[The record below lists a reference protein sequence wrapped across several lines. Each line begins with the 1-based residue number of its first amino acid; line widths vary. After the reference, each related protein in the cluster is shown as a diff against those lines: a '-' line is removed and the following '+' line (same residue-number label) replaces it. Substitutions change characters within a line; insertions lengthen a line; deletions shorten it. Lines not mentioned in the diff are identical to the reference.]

1 MSNVN
6 TNTQATATAVETT
19 TTNSK
24 ENTVKKFNIASLKA
38 VANKAANET
47 NKAVSTTGKAVVEG
61 VRQGH
66 ETGCRYVAIITDKI
80 DNCKYL
86 VKGETKEG
94 VLAQAKEITKTL
106 VRFTLKVVAVPSAY
120 FAGLVIGFGKGVFG
134 AFKTAYNWGE
144 EAKATDS
151 QVKAVED
158 VATETVHQESN

>member
-151 QVKAVED
+151 QVKAVETN
-158 VATETVHQESN
+158 ATETVHQESN

>member
-6 TNTQATATAVETT
+6 TNTQATATATPN
-19 TTNSK
+19 TNSK
-24 ENTVKKFNIASLKA
+24 ENTVKKFNIANLKTI
-38 VANKAANET
+38 ANKAANET
-47 NKAVSTTGKAVVEG
+47 EKAVNTTGKAVVEG

-66 ETGCRYVAIITDKI
+66 ETGCKYVAIVTDKI
-80 DNCKYL
+80 NNYKYL

-120 FAGLVIGFGKGVFG
+120 FAGLVVGFGKGVFST
-134 AFKTAYNWGE
+134 FKSAYNWGE

-151 QVKAVED
+151 QVKDVETN
-158 VATETVHQESN
+158 ATETVHQESN

>member
-6 TNTQATATAVETT
+6 TNT
-19 TTNSK
+19 TTNTNK
-24 ENTVKKFNIASLKA
+24 ETPVKKFNIANLKA
-38 VANKAANET
+38 IANKAANET
-47 NKAVSTTGKAVVEG
+47 GKAVNTTGKAVVEG

-66 ETGCRYVAIITDKI
+66 ETGCKYVAIVVDKI
-80 DNCKYL
+80 NNNKYL

-106 VRFTLKVVAVPSAY
+106 TRFTLKVVAVPPAY
-120 FAGLVIGFGKGVFG
+120 FAGLVFGFGKGVFS

-151 QVKAVED
+151 QVKDVED
-158 VATETVHQESN
+158 NATETVHQESN

>member
-24 ENTVKKFNIASLKA
+24 ENTVKKFNIKA
-38 VANKAANET
+38 FANKAD
-47 NKAVSTTGKAVVEG
+47 KAVNTTGKAVVEG

-66 ETGCRYVAIITDKI
+66 QTGCRYVAIIVDKI
-80 DNCKYL
+80 DNNKFL
-86 VKGETKEG
+86 VKGETAEG
-94 VLAQAKEITKTL
+94 VLVQAKEITKTL
-106 VRFTLKVVAVPSAY
+106 IRFTLKVVAVPPAY
-120 FAGLVIGFGKGVFG
+120 FAGLVIGFGKGIFST
-134 AFKTAYNWGE
+134 FKEAYNWGD

>member
-24 ENTVKKFNIASLKA
+24 ENTVKKFNIKA
-38 VANKAANET
+38 FANKAD
-47 NKAVSTTGKAVVEG
+47 KAVNTTGKAVVEG

-66 ETGCRYVAIITDKI
+66 QTGCKYVAIVVDKI
-80 DNCKYL
+80 DNNKYL

-106 VRFTLKVVAVPSAY
+106 IRFTLKVVAVPPAY
-120 FAGLVIGFGKGVFG
+120 FAGLVIGFGKGVFST
-134 AFKTAYNWGE
+134 FKAAYNWGD

-158 VATETVHQESN
+158 AATETVHQESN